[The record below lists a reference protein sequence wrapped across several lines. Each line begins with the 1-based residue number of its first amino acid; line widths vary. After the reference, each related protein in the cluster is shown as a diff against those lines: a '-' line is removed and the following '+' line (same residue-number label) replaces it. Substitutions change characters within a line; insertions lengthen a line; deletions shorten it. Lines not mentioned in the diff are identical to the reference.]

1 MKIYNG
7 ALDFQGVYMFRP
19 EYIQK
24 IKALHEIHPIV
35 ALLGPR
41 QCGKTTLAHML
52 ADTDTIPTHFFD
64 LEDPEDLVKLDNPK
78 LALENLSGLIV
89 IDEIQRSP
97 ELFPYLRVLVDKNPG
112 LKLLILGS
120 ASRELIKQS
129 SESLAGRVAYI
140 EVTPFSFTE
149 TKEMQNLWIR
159 GGFPRCYLAPS
170 LDASIAWRKHYITT
184 FLEQDIPNLGIN
196 VPPQMLRRF
205 WMMLAHFHGNVFN
218 AADLGKSLGVT
229 GPTIRRYLD
238 ILTGTFMVRQL
249 QPWFVN
255 MKKRQVKSPKI
266 YFKDSGILHTLVGI
280 SDQDTLLSHPRL
292 GASWEGF
299 ALEEIIRYI
308 DATPEECYFWATHAG
323 AELDLLII
331 KDGKKLGFEFKY
343 SDAPKLTAS
352 MKIAFEEL
360 ELDSLTVIYPGKST
374 FPLHKGINVSGL
386 ENYLT

>member
-1 MKIYNG
+1 
-7 ALDFQGVYMFRP
+7 MFRP
-19 EYIQK
+19 EYIEK
-24 IKALHEIHPIV
+24 IKALHESHPIV

-52 ADTDTIPTHFFD
+52 ADSDTIPTHFFD
-64 LEDPEDLVKLDNPK
+64 LEDPEVLVKLDNPK
-78 LALENLSGLIV
+78 LALESLSGLIV

-97 ELFPYLRVLVDKNPG
+97 ELFPYLRVLVDQNPS

-170 LDASIAWRKHYITT
+170 FDASIAWRKHYITT

-266 YFKDSGILHTLVGI
+266 YFKDSGIFHTLMGI

-374 FPLHKGINVSGL
+374 FPLHEGITVSGL
-386 ENYLT
+386 ANYLT